1 MSGLDEL
8 TREELVALVVKLHET
23 VQVQQKEIAELKT
36 VVAQQAQRITELEEE
51 VARLR
56 SGRPPVELCIKPS
69 IPKKEKGPRKKRKH
83 SCARHSLTA
92 NRVLYHAVDECPD
105 CARALSGG
113 SPKWRH
119 QVVDTPRVILDVT
132 DHIFIERR
140 CGVCGRRWTPDA
152 GVVLSGIVVGKRSY
166 GIGIMSLVAHLKTA
180 CRVPIGLIRK
190 LMDTLY
196 GLKISS
202 GQIAE
207 ILHDVGEFGESTYD
221 DCLDSVR
228 GSPVVNADE
237 TGWREDGVNGYI
249 WSFSSPDVRYYT
261 YRHSR
266 GSIVAKEVLGEE
278 FTGALT
284 CDFYAA
290 YNFYEGEKQRC
301 WVHLIRDLKALVE
314 KNPDLPDVAA
324 WYPLVK
330 DVYQRAKDSA
340 RLRYT
345 EHERSRLREG
355 FERELLAVCRPY
367 IGNKS
372 APQRVLAERM
382 ERFIGELFVFVQCP
396 EVPSENNAAERAI
409 RPAVVARKISGGTR
423 SERGSKTSSILRTL
437 FETWALQG
445 CNTIDACRE
454 MITNSTA
461 GEAAASR

>member
-1 MSGLDEL
+1 MSAEKAKHPGDFLD
-8 TREELVALVVKLHET
+8 T
-23 VQVQQKEIAELKT
+23 
-36 VVAQQAQRITELEEE
+36 
-51 VARLR
+51 
-56 SGRPPVELCIKPS
+56 
-69 IPKKEKGPRKKRKH
+69 
-83 SCARHSLTA
+83 
-92 NRVLYHAVDECPD
+92 
-105 CARALSGG
+105 
-113 SPKWRH
+113 
-119 QVVDTPRVILDVT
+119 
-132 DHIFIERR
+132 
-140 CGVCGRRWTPDA
+140 
-152 GVVLSGIVVGKRSY
+152 
-166 GIGIMSLVAHLKTA
+166 
-180 CRVPIGLIRK
+180 
-190 LMDTLY
+190 
-196 GLKISS
+196 
-202 GQIAE
+202 
-207 ILHDVGEFGESTYD
+207 
-221 DCLDSVR
+221 VR

-330 DVYQRAKDSA
+330 DVYDRAKDTV
-340 RLRYT
+340 LTRYT
-345 EHERSRLREG
+345 DHERSKLREG
-355 FERELLAVCRPY
+355 FERELLAVCKPY
-367 IGNKS
+367 TGNKT

-445 CNTIDACRE
+445 RNAMDACRE
-454 MITNSTA
+454 MIANSTA
-461 GEAAASR
+461 A